1 MAKFCGKCGTR
12 LDETTGLCPNCDAKK
27 IEKSKK
33 YQKEIINRKK
43 KILKLKIILGILIL
57 IIVTGGVFLLRYFG
71 IVNVPVISE
80 ASEEEDTSEGNV
92 SVSVLGKNFTDKRIT
107 DETSAVAAAKD
118 VAETMGYQNAFSEL
132 KVKVSTSVDG
142 KSFYRLQQY
151 YKGLPVY
158 GRYVT
163 VVSSEDGNA
172 LGINSAALDVDADIE
187 MKPQIS
193 DEQMQ
198 TAIKEYMK
206 GKAGI
211 LYEDMDIPEISDDFL
226 VIYNQSGESRLAYA
240 VKVINDDTYNIVVD
254 ACTGEILEGSSGV
267 DSIAATGTNVAG
279 TKQFPVEYDESANTY
294 TLQDQARGIYVYNF
308 NKSSH
313 KNKKTWGKKTE
324 VVSVND
330 NVFGNTEE
338 EANQSPEIGINL
350 LKNIE
355 EIEDYYQTTFNQ
367 GNPYELLILA
377 YNDGYKGGK
386 NAVGGCGDGTDT
398 ETGEMC
404 EYGLVY
410 IGHKMRGTERDIL
423 AHEYTHIIERKYG
436 AACGEA
442 VETNAVNEGL
452 ADTFACFYTGQWGID
467 LECIGGTY
475 RSASDP
481 GKYNYPAS
489 LDDKNKSGENDN
501 HGYATVVS
509 HAVYL
514 MNQSKTFSEKELQ
527 LLWYET
533 LLQLPYNCTFYD
545 LRACMEQ
552 TAIIS
557 DYPETQKQAIA
568 TAFDE
573 VGVFEKGE
581 YKCNN
586 SININVYDKQGEY
599 YDDYNIR
606 IDGTTS
612 EGFAGMGEKKYSL
625 SVDNQSA
632 EKYHLD
638 LQNGKYTITITD
650 KADETV
656 VKTFKIKVKKSNHRE
671 ELYAFDFGADYSVAP
686 QAKLTFLDAE
696 GNEMS
701 DYSVSASYKDGKYAV
716 DSNSVDLGEGNY
728 YIGLFS
734 KELDESGTVYYE
746 TFSLRIKNGLKSSET
761 IQTGFEVE
769 EDENKDVLV
778 VPITPTDDTEIWNT
792 FLQEKQYEPNI
803 TDWTITELQYCLL
816 DIDQDGRKELIL
828 TPGTNWDDF
837 QIYQVYTIGEDEKV
851 YLADDFTA
859 CYGISYSS
867 KYKALAYNSCRPSEM
882 SASLEYYAM
891 DGTKMTESFAVNME
905 VDLNTYLPVYN
916 VHNIIKGTDT
926 SITEAEYE
934 AYQKECTP
942 LTEWKTL
949 ESKSAK
955 KNFGKTQTSGQEWK
969 TAYAQFLRNGEYKS
983 DMPGCDAPRFFV
995 YDVDGDGSMEL
1006 VIIRAT
1012 YSVVGGDVYAL
1023 VNGKVIHAGGTSGT
1037 YGSFASYP
1045 SDGLLLSS
1053 YGHMGVDLEEYFTL
1067 SDGKLVSQARW
1078 ISSFTDG
1085 ETWYLNDQETTQ
1097 EAYETWKAEHVN
1109 GEIFAVE
1116 YQDAHP
1122 ITEENIQ
1129 AYVK

>member
-1 MAKFCGKCGTR
+1 MAKFCGKCGSK
-12 LDETTGLCPNCDAKK
+12 LDQTTGLCPNCDADK
-27 IEKSKK
+27 IERHK
-33 YQKEIINRKK
+33 QRKK
-43 KILKLKIILGILIL
+43 KILRLKIILGSLIL
-57 IIVTGGVFLLRYFG
+57 VIATGGSIYLLARFG
-71 IVNVPVISE
+71 IINVPVISE
-80 ASEEEDTSEGNV
+80 IFNEEDTSDGNV

-132 KVKVSTSVDG
+132 KVKVSTSVDN
-142 KSFYRLQQY
+142 KCFYRLQQY

-172 LGINSAALDVDADIE
+172 LGINSDALDVDADIE

-211 LYEDMDIPEISDDFL
+211 LYEDIVIPEISDDFL

-330 NVFGNTEE
+330 NIFGNTEE

-350 LKNIE
+350 LNNIE

-367 GNPYELLILA
+367 GSPYEMLILA
-377 YNDGYKGGK
+377 YNDGYMGGK
-386 NAVGGCGDGTDT
+386 NAIGGCWDATT
-398 ETGEMC
+398 ENGEMY
-404 EYGLVY
+404 EYGVVY
-410 IGHKMRGTERDIL
+410 IGHKMKGTERDIL

-442 VETNAVNEGL
+442 VETNAVNEGV
-452 ADTFACFYTGQWGID
+452 ADTFACFYTGKWGIN
-467 LECIGGTY
+467 LENIGGTY

-489 LDDKNKSGENDN
+489 LDDKNKSGEKDD

-509 HAVYL
+509 HAAYL

-557 DYPETQKQAIA
+557 DYSETQKQAIA

-573 VGVFEKGE
+573 VEVFEKGE

-612 EGFAGMGEKKYSL
+612 EGFAGMGGKKYSL

-656 VKTFKIKVKKSNHRE
+656 VKTFKIKVKQSNHRE

-696 GNEMS
+696 GNELS
-701 DYSVSASYKDGKYAV
+701 DYSVSASYKGGKYSV
-716 DSNSVDLGEGNY
+716 DSNNVDLDEGNY

-734 KELDESGTVYYE
+734 KDLDESGAVYYE

-761 IQTGFEVE
+761 IQTGFEIEKVEKEETERIETEKTSKKMMIPSDAAEFNGHHYYVYDMDNITTWEQAEAYCESLGGYLATITSRE
-769 EDENKDVLV
+769 EDE
-778 VPITPTDDTEIWNT
+778 
-792 FLQEKQYEPNI
+792 F
-803 TDWTITELQYCLL
+803 
-816 DIDQDGRKELIL
+816 
-828 TPGTNWDDF
+828 
-837 QIYQVYTIGEDEKV
+837 VYF
-851 YLADDFTA
+851 Y
-859 CYGISYSS
+859 
-867 KYKALAYNSCRPSEM
+867 
-882 SASLEYYAM
+882 
-891 DGTKMTESFAVNME
+891 
-905 VDLNTYLPVYN
+905 
-916 VHNIIKGTDT
+916 
-926 SITEAEYE
+926 
-934 AYQKECTP
+934 
-942 LTEWKTL
+942 
-949 ESKSAK
+949 
-955 KNFGKTQTSGQEWK
+955 
-969 TAYAQFLRNGEYKS
+969 LRNNFDYES
-983 DMPGCDAPRFFV
+983 A
-995 YDVDGDGSMEL
+995 
-1006 VIIRAT
+1006 
-1012 YSVVGGDVYAL
+1012 
-1023 VNGKVIHAGGTSGT
+1023 
-1037 YGSFASYP
+1037 
-1045 SDGLLLSS
+1045 
-1053 YGHMGVDLEEYFTL
+1053 YF
-1067 SDGKLVSQARW
+1067 G
-1078 ISSFTDG
+1078 FTDREEEG
-1085 ETWYLNDQETTQ
+1085 TWG
-1097 EAYETWKAEHVN
+1097 WVN
-1109 GEIFAVE
+1109 GENSTYTNWNPGEPNDENPNEDYAMYYYKYPEGTWNDGDFGYETLNSGQVFICEWGKPTTINIYDQYAEKIREYEERYGEAEVRDDGSSGQYMTGLCFAKLMDFAGDGQKELLVAYSDGSQEGIPQNYTAEVWGVTEGQLRMMYSGEISFSDGGFEYIELWTGSEKSYLCAGGFGNEWYGFDENGQFSLVREATMRMSQSGGWIYEINGKEVSSEEYYQNEADWSTGYENTEYWLSNEGLDSDKIFSE
-1116 YQDAHP
+1116 
-1122 ITEENIQ
+1122 IEETKKELNME
-1129 AYVK
+1129 